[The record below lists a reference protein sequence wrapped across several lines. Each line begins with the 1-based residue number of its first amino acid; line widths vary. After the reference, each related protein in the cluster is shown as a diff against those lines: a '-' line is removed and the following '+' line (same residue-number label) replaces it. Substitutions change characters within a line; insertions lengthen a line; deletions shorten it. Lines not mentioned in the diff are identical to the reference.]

1 MQTQILIN
9 SLDGIKL
16 LLSSLQPFH
25 YSHVQ
30 LIYARINGFIIHT
43 ITQPLHRDRNILPS
57 FQPQQRS
64 LSSTLPYDIY
74 YNMRFRKWHWKVF
87 PMSASLSVKWSQWLK
102 GIKTGCNRLHWRWR
116 TEDQKRRVT
125 SLSSHLLCG
134 HKMTATITSQQPVC
148 SWAKHEKND
157 PNSHCGN

>member
-1 MQTQILIN
+1 MVRYDSASRVRCSTALRLHMERGLKAGTLSTLTVFLTCFYTFLTGHDWSKTKTANMESPAQVL
-9 SLDGIKL
+9 SSWPHYFGIKL

-57 FQPQQRS
+57 FQPQQCS

-74 YNMRFRKWHWKVF
+74 YNMRFRKWH
-87 PMSASLSVKWSQWLK
+87 
-102 GIKTGCNRLHWRWR
+102 
-116 TEDQKRRVT
+116 
-125 SLSSHLLCG
+125 
-134 HKMTATITSQQPVC
+134 
-148 SWAKHEKND
+148 
-157 PNSHCGN
+157 